1 MTPLEEQVDLLRRS
15 EANADCQKLHDGTH
29 LITVRALNL
38 PNGWSKKAV
47 DVKFIVPVGYPFA
60 KLDCFWTD
68 QDLRLATGAVPMNT
82 GFNSIPH
89 LGTPH
94 LWFSWHV
101 ATWNPNVDN
110 LLTYLH
116 VIERRFCNPR

>member
-1 MTPLEEQVDLLRRS
+1 MTPLEEQFEILRSS
-15 EANADCQKLHDGTH
+15 ESNASCQKLPDGTY
-29 LITVRALNL
+29 LIIVPGIGL
-38 PNGWSKKAV
+38 PDGWSKKAV

-68 QDLRLATGAVPMNT
+68 PDLRLATGAVPMNT
-82 GFNSIPH
+82 GFNPLPH
-89 LGTPH
+89 VATPH

-101 ATWNPNVDN
+101 GSWNPNVDN

-116 VIERRFCNPR
+116 IIERRLQNPR